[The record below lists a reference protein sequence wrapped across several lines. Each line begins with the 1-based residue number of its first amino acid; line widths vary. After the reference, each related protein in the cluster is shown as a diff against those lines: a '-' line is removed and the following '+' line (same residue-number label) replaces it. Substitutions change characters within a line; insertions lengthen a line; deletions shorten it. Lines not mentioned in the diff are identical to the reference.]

1 MLLLGYSSPFGKW
14 LLIASFG
21 SAGCGRVAEISIK
34 NRIFNRIDRCIILII
49 HPLSPVKSILS
60 LNQICKLNNINMGE
74 TWNKKE
80 REKKKQKN
88 RQDKKEK
95 MQERKEMSKEG
106 KSFDDM
112 IAYVDENGNFSATP
126 PDPRKKVV
134 INVEDIEIGVPKH
147 VPLTEAELT
156 RKGKVTFFNDTKGFG
171 FIKDLESQESVFV
184 HVNELSEAIKENDRV
199 SFEVQMGHKGPN
211 AVNVKLIK

>member
-1 MLLLGYSSPFGKW
+1 
-14 LLIASFG
+14 
-21 SAGCGRVAEISIK
+21 
-34 NRIFNRIDRCIILII
+34 
-49 HPLSPVKSILS
+49 
-60 LNQICKLNNINMGE
+60 MGE